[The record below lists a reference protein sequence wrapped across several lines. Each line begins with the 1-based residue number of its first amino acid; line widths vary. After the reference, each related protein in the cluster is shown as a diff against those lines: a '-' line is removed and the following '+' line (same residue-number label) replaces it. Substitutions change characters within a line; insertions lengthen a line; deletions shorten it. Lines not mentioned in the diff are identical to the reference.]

1 MTVTAG
7 ARRLPSWG
15 EVLALSLTVGA
26 FLLLGALV
34 FSGGYVHALLA
45 QRTYQAAPVCSQSAV
60 TQPCRLRSDAT
71 VTGGHKESGKNSST
85 YWVDVT
91 LPTGRTYE
99 GSLDRIVWES
109 LNLGQPVQVEIWEGE
124 VSVLNGV
131 ETDSNPDWDVGYAR
145 SLALGFWV
153 SVCVVLAL
161 AAISFFMWRRRDEA
175 IAVAA

>member
-1 MTVTAG
+1 M
-7 ARRLPSWG
+7 
-15 EVLALSLTVGA
+15 LALSLMFGV

-45 QRTYQAAPVCSQSAV
+45 QRGYQAAPVCGQSVV

-91 LPTGRTYE
+91 LPTGGTYV
-99 GSLDRIVWES
+99 GSLDRLVWES
-109 LNLGQPVQVEIWEGE
+109 LSLGQPVQVEIWEGD

-131 ETDSNPDWDVGYAR
+131 ETDSNPNWDVGYAR

-153 SVCVVLAL
+153 SVFVVLAL
-161 AAISFFMWRRRDEA
+161 AAISFFMWRRRDGA
-175 IAVAA
+175 IAAAA